1 MPLVVPR
8 TIWADTAIHVGDPKF
23 RLPASENACP
33 FSFFNL
39 VQRTTSHG
47 GEGESVSPESK
58 ASWLVTDT
66 VLLCPVRY
74 AGDDGRGLRP
84 EGDTIRDWN
93 LRSKGLKDG
102 VGLLRPGREATEGRM
117 LLLGEDKT
125 EPWGLC

>member
-8 TIWADTAIHVGDPKF
+8 TIWAETAIHVGDPKF

-33 FSFFNL
+33 LSFFSL

-47 GEGESVSPESK
+47 GDAISVSPGSR

-74 AGDDGRGLRP
+74 AGEDGRGLRV
-84 EGDTIRDWN
+84 EGDAIRD
-93 LRSKGLKDG
+93 
-102 VGLLRPGREATEGRM
+102 
-117 LLLGEDKT
+117 
-125 EPWGLC
+125 